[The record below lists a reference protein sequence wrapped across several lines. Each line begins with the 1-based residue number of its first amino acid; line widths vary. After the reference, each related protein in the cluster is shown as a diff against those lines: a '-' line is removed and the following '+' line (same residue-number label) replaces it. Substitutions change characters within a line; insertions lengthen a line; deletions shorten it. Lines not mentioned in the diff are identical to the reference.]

1 MNFLSSIETILKKD
15 DEIIITGWA
24 IGDYNKNPEYRV
36 SYNGD
41 EIDSV
46 IKIKNRTD
54 VTMAFID
61 YTHRA
66 DLGFEIHIKNTD
78 DAEIKGISV
87 YYVSDKG
94 LHSILSHGKE
104 PLINKT
110 NRSIAMKIESRK
122 IKSYNSAIIDRY
134 KKIYDDEEAR
144 NKFNHMAGSEYN
156 RFVRRV
162 RPIKQELEAQTNY
175 NFNYNPEF
183 LICVRLK
190 NPKLRVIKTFLDSLS
205 AQTYGQF
212 KVIFRDDVSGEK
224 TKNLISE
231 YSTKDSRF
239 CLEDVE
245 EAKNELFNTKSDYV
259 IFLSQRTI
267 IEPDYLFEIVK
278 QLNVKRHDFIYTD
291 SDNVDESMM
300 VYLNP
305 QFKPDLSIDLLR
317 SYNYIGKSFIVKS
330 NILLQIKDD
339 YINKY
344 DLIFKCIEKSE
355 SIYHIPKVLLHE
367 FSVGYEHDQNKD
379 NIIIKQHLERV
390 DEDGEVIYDKER
402 NGHRVIYDL
411 NEKPLVS
418 IVIANKDHV
427 SDLDN
432 CITSI
437 MTKSIYKNI
446 EFVIVENNSTEDDT
460 FTYYEKIKKQNS
472 NVSVIKWNGEF
483 NYSAINN
490 FGVKNSKGE
499 YILLLNNDT
508 ELISEDGIEDMLR
521 ICSRRDV
528 GIAGAKLLYKDN
540 TVQHAGVILGYDKYA
555 SHAFIGMDNQD
566 AGYMNRARIT
576 SDFSAVT
583 AACLMIK
590 KSVFEECG
598 GLDESFRVACND
610 VDLCLKV
617 REKGYYIVYDAYSL
631 WYHYESKSRG
641 YEDTEEK
648 IKRFNDEKMRF
659 YTKWKNIMDERD
671 PYHNINFSDNLP
683 PFTVDYNEK

>member
-231 YSTKDSRF
+231 YSKKDSRF

-305 QFKPDLSIDLLR
+305 QFKPDLSIGLLR

>member
-499 YILLLNNDT
+499 FVLLLNNDT

>member
-104 PLINKT
+104 PLINKA

-231 YSTKDSRF
+231 YSKKDSRF

-367 FSVGYEHDQNKD
+367 FIVGYEHDQNKD

-437 MTKSIYKNI
+437 MTKSVYKNI

-499 YILLLNNDT
+499 FVLLLNNDT

>member
-231 YSTKDSRF
+231 YSKKDSRF

-437 MTKSIYKNI
+437 MTKSVYKNI

-499 YILLLNNDT
+499 FVLLLNNDT

>member
-104 PLINKT
+104 PLINKA

-499 YILLLNNDT
+499 FVLLLNNDT

>member
-437 MTKSIYKNI
+437 MTKSVYKNI

-499 YILLLNNDT
+499 FVLLLNNDT

>member
-1 MNFLSSIETILKKD
+1 
-15 DEIIITGWA
+15 
-24 IGDYNKNPEYRV
+24 
-36 SYNGD
+36 
-41 EIDSV
+41 
-46 IKIKNRTD
+46 
-54 VTMAFID
+54 MAFID

-231 YSTKDSRF
+231 YSKKDSRF

-437 MTKSIYKNI
+437 MTKSVYKNI

-499 YILLLNNDT
+499 FVLLLNNDT

>member
-36 SYNGD
+36 SFNGD

>member
-104 PLINKT
+104 PLINKA

-231 YSTKDSRF
+231 YSKKDSRF

-330 NILLQIKDD
+330 NIFLQIKDD

-437 MTKSIYKNI
+437 MTKSVYKNI

-499 YILLLNNDT
+499 FVLLLNNDT

>member
-231 YSTKDSRF
+231 YSKKDSRF

-499 YILLLNNDT
+499 FVLLLNNDT

>member
-231 YSTKDSRF
+231 YSKKDSRF

-437 MTKSIYKNI
+437 MTKSVYKNI

-499 YILLLNNDT
+499 FVLLLNNDA

>member
-36 SYNGD
+36 SFNGD

-648 IKRFNDEKMRF
+648 IKRFNEEKMRF

>member
-231 YSTKDSRF
+231 YSKKDSRF

>member
-104 PLINKT
+104 PLINKA

-437 MTKSIYKNI
+437 MTKSVYKNI

>member
-104 PLINKT
+104 PLINKA

-190 NPKLRVIKTFLDSLS
+190 DPKLRVIKTFLDSLS

-231 YSTKDSRF
+231 YSKKDSRF

-437 MTKSIYKNI
+437 MTKSVYKNI

>member
-104 PLINKT
+104 PLINKA

-231 YSTKDSRF
+231 YSKKDSRF

-437 MTKSIYKNI
+437 MTKSVYKNI

-521 ICSRRDV
+521 ICSRSDV

>member
-1 MNFLSSIETILKKD
+1 MNFLSSIETILEKD

-231 YSTKDSRF
+231 YSKKDSRF

-499 YILLLNNDT
+499 FVLLLNNDT

>member
-1 MNFLSSIETILKKD
+1 MNFLSSIEAILKKD

-36 SYNGD
+36 SFNGD

-648 IKRFNDEKMRF
+648 IKRFNEEKMRF

>member
-231 YSTKDSRF
+231 YSKKDSRF

-367 FSVGYEHDQNKD
+367 FSAGYEHDQNKD

>member
-1 MNFLSSIETILKKD
+1 MNFLSSIETILKKN

-437 MTKSIYKNI
+437 MTKSVYKNI

>member
-1 MNFLSSIETILKKD
+1 M
-15 DEIIITGWA
+15 
-24 IGDYNKNPEYRV
+24 
-36 SYNGD
+36 
-41 EIDSV
+41 
-46 IKIKNRTD
+46 
-54 VTMAFID
+54 
-61 YTHRA
+61 
-66 DLGFEIHIKNTD
+66 
-78 DAEIKGISV
+78 
-87 YYVSDKG
+87 
-94 LHSILSHGKE
+94 
-104 PLINKT
+104 
-110 NRSIAMKIESRK
+110 
-122 IKSYNSAIIDRY
+122 
-134 KKIYDDEEAR
+134 
-144 NKFNHMAGSEYN
+144 
-156 RFVRRV
+156 
-162 RPIKQELEAQTNY
+162 
-175 NFNYNPEF
+175 
-183 LICVRLK
+183 
-190 NPKLRVIKTFLDSLS
+190 
-205 AQTYGQF
+205 
-212 KVIFRDDVSGEK
+212 
-224 TKNLISE
+224 
-231 YSTKDSRF
+231 
-239 CLEDVE
+239 
-245 EAKNELFNTKSDYV
+245 
-259 IFLSQRTI
+259 
-267 IEPDYLFEIVK
+267 
-278 QLNVKRHDFIYTD
+278 
-291 SDNVDESMM
+291 
-300 VYLNP
+300 
-305 QFKPDLSIDLLR
+305 
-317 SYNYIGKSFIVKS
+317 
-330 NILLQIKDD
+330 
-339 YINKY
+339 
-344 DLIFKCIEKSE
+344 
-355 SIYHIPKVLLHE
+355 
-367 FSVGYEHDQNKD
+367 
-379 NIIIKQHLERV
+379 
-390 DEDGEVIYDKER
+390 
-402 NGHRVIYDL
+402 
-411 NEKPLVS
+411 
-418 IVIANKDHV
+418 
-427 SDLDN
+427 
-432 CITSI
+432 
-437 MTKSIYKNI
+437 
-446 EFVIVENNSTEDDT
+446 IVENNSTEDDT

>member
-104 PLINKT
+104 PLINKA

-344 DLIFKCIEKSE
+344 DLIFKRNQRV
-355 SIYHIPKVLLHE
+355 Y
-367 FSVGYEHDQNKD
+367 
-379 NIIIKQHLERV
+379 IIFQKF
-390 DEDGEVIYDKER
+390 Y
-402 NGHRVIYDL
+402 
-411 NEKPLVS
+411 
-418 IVIANKDHV
+418 
-427 SDLDN
+427 
-432 CITSI
+432 
-437 MTKSIYKNI
+437 
-446 EFVIVENNSTEDDT
+446 
-460 FTYYEKIKKQNS
+460 
-472 NVSVIKWNGEF
+472 
-483 NYSAINN
+483 
-490 FGVKNSKGE
+490 
-499 YILLLNNDT
+499 
-508 ELISEDGIEDMLR
+508 
-521 ICSRRDV
+521 
-528 GIAGAKLLYKDN
+528 
-540 TVQHAGVILGYDKYA
+540 
-555 SHAFIGMDNQD
+555 
-566 AGYMNRARIT
+566 YMNSVWVMSMIRTRII
-576 SDFSAVT
+576 SS
-583 AACLMIK
+583 
-590 KSVFEECG
+590 
-598 GLDESFRVACND
+598 
-610 VDLCLKV
+610 
-617 REKGYYIVYDAYSL
+617 
-631 WYHYESKSRG
+631 
-641 YEDTEEK
+641 
-648 IKRFNDEKMRF
+648 
-659 YTKWKNIMDERD
+659 
-671 PYHNINFSDNLP
+671 
-683 PFTVDYNEK
+683 

>member
-15 DEIIITGWA
+15 GEIIITGWA

-437 MTKSIYKNI
+437 MTKSVYKNI

>member
-104 PLINKT
+104 PLINKA

>member
-104 PLINKT
+104 PLINKA

-231 YSTKDSRF
+231 YSKKDSRF

-437 MTKSIYKNI
+437 MTKSVYKNI

>member
-231 YSTKDSRF
+231 YSKKDSRF

-566 AGYMNRARIT
+566 AGYMSRANLT
-576 SDFSAVT
+576 SNFSAVT

>member
-231 YSTKDSRF
+231 YSKKDSRF

-437 MTKSIYKNI
+437 MTKSVYKNI

-499 YILLLNNDT
+499 YVLLLNNDT

>member
-437 MTKSIYKNI
+437 MTKSVYKNI

>member
-231 YSTKDSRF
+231 YSKKDSRF

-437 MTKSIYKNI
+437 MTKSVYKNI

>member
-1 MNFLSSIETILKKD
+1 M
-15 DEIIITGWA
+15 
-24 IGDYNKNPEYRV
+24 
-36 SYNGD
+36 
-41 EIDSV
+41 
-46 IKIKNRTD
+46 
-54 VTMAFID
+54 
-61 YTHRA
+61 
-66 DLGFEIHIKNTD
+66 
-78 DAEIKGISV
+78 
-87 YYVSDKG
+87 
-94 LHSILSHGKE
+94 
-104 PLINKT
+104 
-110 NRSIAMKIESRK
+110 
-122 IKSYNSAIIDRY
+122 
-134 KKIYDDEEAR
+134 
-144 NKFNHMAGSEYN
+144 
-156 RFVRRV
+156 
-162 RPIKQELEAQTNY
+162 
-175 NFNYNPEF
+175 
-183 LICVRLK
+183 
-190 NPKLRVIKTFLDSLS
+190 
-205 AQTYGQF
+205 
-212 KVIFRDDVSGEK
+212 
-224 TKNLISE
+224 
-231 YSTKDSRF
+231 
-239 CLEDVE
+239 
-245 EAKNELFNTKSDYV
+245 
-259 IFLSQRTI
+259 
-267 IEPDYLFEIVK
+267 
-278 QLNVKRHDFIYTD
+278 
-291 SDNVDESMM
+291 
-300 VYLNP
+300 
-305 QFKPDLSIDLLR
+305 
-317 SYNYIGKSFIVKS
+317 
-330 NILLQIKDD
+330 
-339 YINKY
+339 
-344 DLIFKCIEKSE
+344 
-355 SIYHIPKVLLHE
+355 
-367 FSVGYEHDQNKD
+367 GYEHDQNKD

>member
-231 YSTKDSRF
+231 YSKKDSRF

-402 NGHRVIYDL
+402 NGHRVIYGL